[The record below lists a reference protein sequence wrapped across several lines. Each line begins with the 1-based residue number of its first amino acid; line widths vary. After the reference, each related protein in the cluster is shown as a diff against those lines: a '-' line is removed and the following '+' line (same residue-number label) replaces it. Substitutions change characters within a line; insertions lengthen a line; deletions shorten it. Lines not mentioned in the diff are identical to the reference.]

1 MLELEKSLPKGHHL
15 SQQFINMHY
24 GVDYTTRE
32 QHTRDSPTRGFS
44 APVGGVCVMVLGLHG
59 KAKIHA
65 TDCGGYAVTTA

>member
-24 GVDYTTRE
+24 GVDYTTRG

-44 APVGGVCVMVLGLHG
+44 APVGGFVSWFWDCMEKPKSTQQIVVVML
-59 KAKIHA
+59 
-65 TDCGGYAVTTA
+65 